1 MKREQ
6 IECDLT
12 PRCDTPVS
20 QVRRRILSPKPS
32 DPEDLA
38 RMLELAADEPLE
50 SPAPTQPRC
59 AAFFAAE
66 GRSQLPGEGGNA
78 DEEEDIMSH
87 YYFRGK

>member
-1 MKREQ
+1 
-6 IECDLT
+6 
-12 PRCDTPVS
+12 
-20 QVRRRILSPKPS
+20 
-32 DPEDLA
+32 
-38 RMLELAADEPLE
+38 MLELAADEPLE

-66 GRSQLPGEGGNA
+66 GQSQEGGNPLA